1 MTIVVGF
8 SADAPGRAALA
19 TAITEAQLRRVPLVV
34 VNSARGD
41 AYSDPHYAQR
51 EDLDWVTSTLDEAG
65 VEFSV
70 RQEMR
75 GHEPYEEILEVL
87 RDEQATLCVIGLR
100 RRSQV
105 GKMLLGSNAHRI
117 LMQSPCPVLCVRP
130 GEEGRGVGAAA
141 PGHTG

>member
-8 SADAPGRAALA
+8 SATAPGRAAL
-19 TAITEAQLRRVPLVV
+19 TAAVAEARLRQQPLLVI
-34 VNSARGD
+34 NSSRGD
-41 AYSDPHYAQR
+41 AYTDPGFAHQSDW
-51 EDLDWVTSTLDEAG
+51 DWVQATLDEAG

-75 GHEPYEEILEVL
+75 GRDPSEEILDVIE
-87 RDEQATLCVIGLR
+87 EIGATLCVIGLR

-117 LMQSPCPVLCVRP
+117 LMTSPCPVLSVRADEHT
-130 GEEGRGVGAAA
+130 EENRG
-141 PGHTG
+141 